1 MVTGPSGA
9 GKSTILRLVAG
20 LDDPTSGTVETLG
33 QPMAA
38 LDRDARAGFRARR
51 LGVVDQGR
59 GLTPFL
65 SALENVSLALT
76 IHGHPEAEARERA
89 RAALEAVGLIDLVD
103 RRPATLSAGERTRV
117 TIARALATEPE
128 LILLDE
134 PTATLDRANAAH
146 VGDLLAR
153 LAGPRTIVAATHDR
167 ALMDVATDRY
177 SLESPRG

>member
-1 MVTGPSGA
+1 
-9 GKSTILRLVAG
+9 
-20 LDDPTSGTVETLG
+20 
-33 QPMAA
+33 
-38 LDRDARAGFRARR
+38 
-51 LGVVDQGR
+51 VDQGR

-76 IHGHPEAEARERA
+76 IHGHSEAEARERA
-89 RAALEAVGLIDLVD
+89 QAALETVGLAELVE

-177 SLESPRG
+177 SLEAPRG